1 MGNSVSNQTEP
12 QNIKSL
18 SQTIDDIA
26 IHYILKQNVIDLL
39 RLTDKEYYDNLIILI
54 GNVFDNR
61 LTNLEIG
68 VLSGRINETVQ
79 DAIFSLLPATDNIKN
94 KMISNISK
102 FYIKIMMIYSAIV
115 ATIDPQYSYE
125 DEQGQKQV
133 FYLKDMAMFKKI
145 PRNNWI

>member
-1 MGNSVSNQTEP
+1 L
-12 QNIKSL
+12 SL
-18 SQTIDDIA
+18 FLLFLRNKTI
-26 IHYILKQNVIDLL
+26 YS
-39 RLTDKEYYDNLIILI
+39 LIILI

-68 VLSGRINETVQ
+68 ILSGRINETVQ

-133 FYLKDMAMFKKI
+133 FYLISSFAKEK
-145 PRNNWI
+145 